1 MFNKIELFSNIY
13 FYQVFKHLMHTL
25 RVSGRWPV
33 RKKTDFD
40 QYCGENVTSGAQ
52 REALVEG
59 EAKMFFKIF

>member
-1 MFNKIELFSNIY
+1 
-13 FYQVFKHLMHTL
+13 MHTL